1 MVSFFY
7 HTANTCPSGEFMP
20 SSHPLSLRHEKAART
35 VGPVGLPCVTWRFP
49 YPFSH
54 PFTTRIPPLAL
65 HAGQSRNRRYFQLS
79 KICQIHRKSISETLR
94 CDDTALQIVL
104 RDLSGET
111 RSNGRTEKVLMPR
124 NYLSSILISSSP
136 LASSRLSRTPS
147 ELQSMLERNAATLQ
161 IPPLLRQKKS

>member
-1 MVSFFY
+1 
-7 HTANTCPSGEFMP
+7 MP
-20 SSHPLSLRHEKAART
+20 SSPLPPSRESCEDR
-35 VGPVGLPCVTWRFP
+35 GPPVGLPCVTWRFP

-54 PFTTRIPPLAL
+54 PLTTRIPPLAL

-94 CDDTALQIVL
+94 CDDTTLQIVL

-111 RSNGRTEKVLMPR
+111 RSNGRTEKVLMPC
-124 NYLSSILISSSP
+124 NYLSSILMSSSP

-147 ELQSMLERNAATLQ
+147 ELQSMLERNAATLR
-161 IPPLLRQKKS
+161 IPLLLQQKKS